1 MSAPIPTPVPLFASP
16 LAVSTSGG
24 KSVPASVPASV
35 PLEQHIESLRHHQ
48 DDGRRAEQQH
58 QLLDID
64 PDLAARWAGTV
75 IQVGRA
81 A

>member
-16 LAVSTSGG
+16 LVVSTSGG
-24 KSVPASVPASV
+24 KSVPASV

-75 IQVGRA
+75 IPVGRA